1 MQTLNTNLPV
11 ADLRL
16 LEQGRAEIAMHD
28 IVLASGNPGKIRE
41 IQAILADHPIVPQS
55 AFNVVEVEETG
66 TTFVENAI
74 LKARNAALHC
84 KLPAIADDSGLVV
97 DALNGAPGVISARY
111 AGVGAGDRDNLD
123 KLLRELEGVPDELR
137 TARFICVMV
146 FMEHA
151 NDPCPL
157 IAQGVWEGRILD
169 HAVGENGFGY
179 DPVFWVPEQGCAS
192 AELSAALKNA
202 LSHRGQ
208 ALKHL
213 SALIK
218 AREND

>member
-1 MQTLNTNLPV
+1 MTFSTFQK
-11 ADLRL
+11 
-16 LEQGRAEIAMHD
+16 

-41 IQAILADHPIVPQS
+41 IQAILEPHPIVPQS
-55 AFNVVEVEETG
+55 AFNVVDVEETG
-66 TTFVENAI
+66 ATFVENAI

-97 DALNGAPGVISARY
+97 DALNGAPGIISARY
-111 AGVGAGDRDNLD
+111 AGVGASDQDNLN

-137 TARFICVMV
+137 TARFICVLV

-151 NDPCPL
+151 NDPCPV

-169 HAVGENGFGY
+169 HAVGVNGFGY
-179 DPVFWVPEQGCAS
+179 DPVFWVPDQLCTS
-192 AELSAALKNA
+192 AELPAAVKNS

-208 ALKHL
+208 ALGL
-213 SALIK
+213 LTALIK
-218 AREND
+218 AKQSVWGRL

>member
-1 MQTLNTNLPV
+1 MTLSTL
-11 ADLRL
+11 
-16 LEQGRAEIAMHD
+16 QK

-41 IQAILADHPIVPQS
+41 IQAMLADHPIVPQS
-55 AFNVVEVEETG
+55 AFNVIDAEETG
-66 TTFVENAI
+66 STFVENAI

-84 KLPAIADDSGLVV
+84 QLPAIADDSGLVV

-111 AGVGAGDRDNLD
+111 AGVGASDQDNVD
-123 KLLRELEGVPDELR
+123 KLLRELEGVPAELR

-146 FMEHA
+146 FVEHA
-151 NDPCPL
+151 NDPCPV

-179 DPVFWVPEQGCAS
+179 DPVFWVPERNCAS
-192 AELSAALKNA
+192 AELPPEVKNS

-208 ALKHL
+208 ALKTL
-213 SALIK
+213 TALIK
-218 AREND
+218 ARENA

>member
-1 MQTLNTNLPV
+1 MTFSTL
-11 ADLRL
+11 
-16 LEQGRAEIAMHD
+16 QK

-55 AFNVVEVEETG
+55 AFNVVDVEETG
-66 TTFVENAI
+66 STFVENAI
-74 LKARNAALHC
+74 IKARNAALHC
-84 KLPAIADDSGLVV
+84 QLPAIADDSGLVV

-111 AGVGAGDRDNLD
+111 AGVGASDQDNMD
-123 KLLRELEGVPDELR
+123 KLLRELKGIPAELR

-151 NDPCPL
+151 HDPCPV

-179 DPVFWVPEQGCAS
+179 DPVFWVPEGNCAS
-192 AELSAALKNA
+192 AELPPDIKNS

-208 ALKHL
+208 ALKAL
-213 SALIK
+213 TTLIK
-218 AREND
+218 ARETA

>member
-1 MQTLNTNLPV
+1 MTFSTL
-11 ADLRL
+11 
-16 LEQGRAEIAMHD
+16 QK

-41 IQAILADHPIVPQS
+41 IQAILADHPIVAQS
-55 AFNVVEVEETG
+55 AFNVIDAEETG
-66 TTFVENAI
+66 STFVENAI

-84 KLPAIADDSGLVV
+84 QLPAIADDSGLVV
-97 DALNGAPGVISARY
+97 DALNGAPGVFSARY
-111 AGVGAGDRDNLD
+111 AGAGASDQDNVD
-123 KLLRELEGVPDELR
+123 KLLRDLEGVPAELR

-151 NDPCPL
+151 HDPCPV

-179 DPVFWVPEQGCAS
+179 DPVFWVPERHCAS
-192 AELSAALKNA
+192 AELAPDVKNS

-208 ALKHL
+208 ALKTL
-213 SALIK
+213 TALIK
-218 AREND
+218 ARESA